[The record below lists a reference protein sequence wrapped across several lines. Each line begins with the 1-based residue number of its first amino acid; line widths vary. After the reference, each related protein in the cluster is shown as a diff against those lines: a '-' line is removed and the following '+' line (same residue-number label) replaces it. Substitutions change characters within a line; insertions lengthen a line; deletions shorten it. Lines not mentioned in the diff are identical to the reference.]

1 MSFREKTAWISLFAS
16 LAIYGSYFATG
27 GMASFGAMVGATI
40 LFVIVMIVLTVA
52 AAIFARRDASAPA
65 DEREKLIAL
74 KSSQVALVAIATGA
88 LGAIAAMFWDI
99 DRVLVANG
107 LFFALVL
114 GEVGKDIAQIVYFR
128 RGV

>member
-1 MSFREKTAWISLFAS
+1 MSFREKSTWISLLAS
-16 LAIYGSYFATG
+16 VAIYGGYFATG
-27 GMASFGAMVGATI
+27 GVSSFGGLVGATI
-40 LFVIVMIVLTVA
+40 LFVIAMIVLTVC
-52 AAIFARRDASAPA
+52 AAILAPRDASRPA

-74 KSSQVALVAIATGA
+74 KSARVALVVITTGA
-88 LGAIAAMFWDI
+88 LAAIWAMFFGT

-114 GEVGKDIAQIVYFR
+114 GEIAKDTAQIVYFR